1 MLVDVNSVTG
11 GHPIYNLGENR
22 RACLAA
28 CGMFFEFVID
38 PRRHEAV
45 KKLGYQFLEG
55 FAFERR
61 VQHGN
66 RGQAVG
72 QSFRQ
77 SFGSRGRSAV
87 GNDRLDLVHQRSAGS
102 TSKRSGEKASRLPP
116 IQRTFQEITYE

>member
-1 MLVDVNSVTG
+1 TP
-11 GHPIYNLGENR
+11 GHGAPQLYTFVENR
-22 RACLAA
+22 GACRAC
-28 CGMFFEFVID
+28 CGFFLELVID
-38 PRRHEAV
+38 TRRHEAV